1 MTNHVHSQANLGK
14 KNMTEAPILGFA
26 AYSGVGKTSLLTK
39 LIPLLCQQG
48 VRIGIVKHAHHEFD
62 IDTPG
67 KDSYELRKAGA
78 EQVLIA
84 SSARW
89 ALMAETPNQPEA
101 NLFDVIKRL
110 DHTSLDLILI
120 EGFRHEAF
128 HKIELHRP
136 HLHHPLLCLQDK
148 NIIAVATDAE
158 LDITINIPTLN
169 LNDPAQIA
177 AFIQSEILDRAGA
190 PSA

>member
-1 MTNHVHSQANLGK
+1 MDREK
-14 KNMTEAPILGFA
+14 IPILGFA
-26 AYSGVGKTSLLTK
+26 AYSGVGKTTLLTR

-48 VRIGIVKHAHHEFD
+48 VRIGMIKHAHHEFD

-84 SSARW
+84 SSSRW
-89 ALMAETPNQPEA
+89 ALMTETPNQAEA
-101 NLFDVIKRL
+101 GLFELSERL
-110 DHTSLDLILI
+110 DQDRLDLILV
-120 EGFRHEAF
+120 EGFRHETFA
-128 HKIELHRP
+128 KIELHRP
-136 HLHHPLLCLQDK
+136 RLHHPLLCTQDQD
-148 NIIAVATDAE
+148 IIAVATDAE
-158 LDITINIPTLN
+158 LNIVVEVPTLN

-177 AFIQSEILDRAGA
+177 AFIQSEILDRASA

>member
-1 MTNHVHSQANLGK
+1 MTSC
-14 KNMTEAPILGFA
+14 PILGFA
-26 AYSGVGKTSLLTK
+26 AFSGVGKTTLLTQ
-39 LIPLLCQQG
+39 LIPLLRAGG
-48 VRIGIVKHAHHEFD
+48 VRIGMIKHAHHDFD

-67 KDSYELRKAGA
+67 KDSYQLRKAGA

-84 SSARW
+84 SSRRW
-89 ALMAETPNQPEA
+89 ALMAETPAQNEA
-101 NLFDVIKRL
+101 DLFQLIERL
-110 DHTSLDLILI
+110 DQTHLDLILV

-128 HKIELHRP
+128 AKIELHRP
-136 HLHHPLLCLQDK
+136 RLHHPLLCLQDK

-158 LDITINIPTLN
+158 LDIPVHIPTLN

-177 AFIQSEILDRAGA
+177 DFIQSEILDRAIT

>member
-1 MTNHVHSQANLGK
+1 MATSMTHRPL
-14 KNMTEAPILGFA
+14 LGFA
-26 AYSGVGKTSLLTK
+26 AFSGVGKTTLLTH
-39 LIPLLCQQG
+39 LIPLL
-48 VRIGIVKHAHHEFD
+48 RARGIHTGLIKHAHHEFD

-67 KDSYELRKAGA
+67 KDSYKLRKAGA

-89 ALMAETPNQPEA
+89 ALMTETPSQPEA
-101 NLFDVIKRL
+101 KLFDLLAHL
-110 DHTSLDLILI
+110 DQSRLDLILV
-120 EGFRHEAF
+120 EGFRHEDF
-128 HKIELHRP
+128 PKIELHRP
-136 HLHHPLLCLQDK
+136 RLQHPLLCVQDQ

-158 LDITINIPTLN
+158 INVSVVVPTLN

-177 AFIQSEILDRAGA
+177 AFIQTEILDRSIP

>member
-1 MTNHVHSQANLGK
+1 MTKLPV
-14 KNMTEAPILGFA
+14 LGFA
-26 AYSGVGKTSLLTK
+26 AYSGVGKTTLLTQ
-39 LIPLLCQQG
+39 LLPLLYQQG
-48 VRIGIVKHAHHEFD
+48 IRTGMIKHAHHDFD

-89 ALMAETPNQPEA
+89 ALMTETPMQAEAKLSDLINQ
-101 NLFDVIKRL
+101 L
-110 DHTSLDLILI
+110 DQVTLDLILV

-128 HKIELHRP
+128 SKIELHRP
-136 HLHHPLLCLQDK
+136 HLNQPLLCLQDQH
-148 NIIAVATDAE
+148 ILAVATDAP
-158 LDITINIPTLN
+158 LDIKLHIPTLN

-177 AFIQSEILDRAGA
+177 TFIQSEILDRTIT

>member
-1 MTNHVHSQANLGK
+1 MTKLPV
-14 KNMTEAPILGFA
+14 LGFA
-26 AYSGVGKTSLLTK
+26 AYSGVGKTTLLTQ

-48 VRIGIVKHAHHEFD
+48 IRIGIIKHAHHDFD

-67 KDSYELRKAGA
+67 KDSYELRKSGA

-89 ALMAETPNQPEA
+89 ALMMETPTQAEA
-101 NLFDVIKRL
+101 SLSDLSDRL
-110 DHTSLDLILI
+110 DQSNLDLILV

-128 HKIELHRP
+128 SKIELHRP
-136 HLHHPLLCLQDK
+136 RLNHPLLCLQDQ
-148 NIIAVATDAE
+148 NIIAVATDTALE
-158 LDITINIPTLN
+158 IGLHIPTLD
-169 LNDPAQIA
+169 LNAPAQIA
-177 AFIQSEILDRAGA
+177 AFIQSEILERAVT

>member
-1 MTNHVHSQANLGK
+1 VTSTPV
-14 KNMTEAPILGFA
+14 LGFA
-26 AYSGVGKTSLLTK
+26 AFSGVGKTTLLTR
-39 LIPLLCQQG
+39 LIPLLKDEDI
-48 VRIGIVKHAHHEFD
+48 RIGMIKHAHHAFD

-89 ALMAETPNQPEA
+89 ALMTETPAQSEA
-101 NLFDVIKRL
+101 TLEQALAHL
-110 DHTSLDLILI
+110 DHDRLDLILV
-120 EGFRHEAF
+120 EGFRHEPF
-128 HKIELHRP
+128 SKIELHRP
-136 HLHHPLLCLQDK
+136 ALGHPLMCLQDRS
-148 NIIAVATDAE
+148 IIALATDTVPDVA
-158 LDITINIPTLN
+158 LPISCLN

-177 AFIQSEILDRAGA
+177 GFILSDVLDRPCA

>member
-1 MTNHVHSQANLGK
+1 MTSPPL
-14 KNMTEAPILGFA
+14 LGFA
-26 AYSGVGKTSLLTK
+26 AYSGVGKTTLLTR
-39 LIPLLCQQG
+39 LLPLLTTQG
-48 VRIGIVKHAHHEFD
+48 IRIGLIKHAHHAFD

-89 ALMAETPNQPEA
+89 ALMTETPRQSEA
-101 NLFDVIKRL
+101 SLAQILPHL
-110 DHTSLDLILI
+110 DRERLDLILV

-128 HKIELHRP
+128 DKIELHRP
-136 HLHHPLLCLQDK
+136 ALQHPLLCLRDPH
-148 NIIAVATDAE
+148 IIALATDQE
-158 LDITINIPTLN
+158 PDTNIQIPRLD

-177 AFIQSEILDRAGA
+177 GFILSKILDRSHA

>member
-1 MTNHVHSQANLGK
+1 MFTKLPV
-14 KNMTEAPILGFA
+14 LGFA
-26 AYSGVGKTSLLTK
+26 AYSGVGKTTLLTQ

-48 VRIGIVKHAHHEFD
+48 IRIGIIKHAHHDFD

-78 EQVLIA
+78 AQVLIA

-89 ALMAETPNQPEA
+89 ALMAETPGQPEA
-101 NLFDVIKRL
+101 SLQEQLQRL
-110 DHTSLDLILI
+110 DQDKLDLILV
-120 EGFRHEAF
+120 EGFRHEPF
-128 HKIELHRP
+128 RKIELHRP
-136 HLHHPLLCLQDK
+136 RLHHPLLCLQDK
-148 NIIAVATDAE
+148 NIIALATDAK
-158 LDITINIPTLN
+158 LDTEIDIPTLN

-177 AFIQSEILDRAGA
+177 GFIQSEILDRAGA

>member
-1 MTNHVHSQANLGK
+1 ML
-14 KNMTEAPILGFA
+14 NMTQLPVLGFA
-26 AYSGVGKTSLLTK
+26 AYSGVGKTTLLTR
-39 LIPLLCQQG
+39 LIPELRQQG
-48 VRIGIVKHAHHEFD
+48 IRIGMIKHAHHDFD

-89 ALMAETPNQPEA
+89 VLMAETPQQPEA
-101 NLFDVIKRL
+101 SLFEQIERL
-110 DHTSLDLILI
+110 DQNKLDLILV

-128 HKIELHRP
+128 TKIELHRP
-136 HLHHPLLCLQDK
+136 RLQHPLLCQQDK

-158 LDITINIPTLN
+158 LGLVIDIPTLD

-177 AFIQSEILDRAGA
+177 RFIQVEILDRAGT

>member
-1 MTNHVHSQANLGK
+1 MTKLPV
-14 KNMTEAPILGFA
+14 LGFA
-26 AYSGVGKTSLLTK
+26 AYSGVGKTTLLTQ

-48 VRIGIVKHAHHEFD
+48 IRIGIIKHAHHDFD

-67 KDSYELRKAGA
+67 KDSYELRKSGA

-89 ALMAETPNQPEA
+89 ALMMETPTQAEA
-101 NLFDVIKRL
+101 SLSDLI
-110 DHTSLDLILI
+110 DLDLILV

-128 HKIELHRP
+128 SKIELHRP
-136 HLHHPLLCLQDK
+136 RLNHPLLCLQDQ
-148 NIIAVATDAE
+148 NIIAVATDTALE
-158 LDITINIPTLN
+158 IGLHIPTLD
-169 LNDPAQIA
+169 LNAPAQIA
-177 AFIQSEILDRAGA
+177 AFIQSEILDRAVT